1 MRAKKCIFLLSI
13 PLVVFIGVIYY
24 IQRKDLPP
32 SNYGYYYHCEPDDD
46 FSKSVMNDISGE
58 YLYQG
63 CATDSDNVIVYYF
76 FILKRDITSI
86 EKISETVN
94 KYSDLLDSR
103 VQINLMDGSPS
114 MSRGVLALYNFS
126 SENRETYDDGKFHNL
141 DIIWITDF
149 VFWNDPSTYTCF
161 NGIKRLGLPNT
172 LQDRAD
178 ENGVDWYDAWP
189 ELEEMEIYE
198 TNEKGDIVK

>member
-1 MRAKKCIFLLSI
+1 M
-13 PLVVFIGVIYY
+13 GY
-24 IQRKDLPP
+24 I
-32 SNYGYYYHCEPDDD
+32 
-46 FSKSVMNDISGE
+46 
-58 YLYQG
+58 
-63 CATDSDNVIVYYF
+63 
-76 FILKRDITSI
+76 I
-86 EKISETVN
+86 EKI
-94 KYSDLLDSR
+94 KKG
-103 VQINLMDGSPS
+103 MKHPS
-114 MSRGVLALYNFS
+114 MVSGKLYHAILCKLVPD
-126 SENRETYDDGKFHNL
+126 EETYVKWEYWWGLGKFHNL